1 MTRRGSTALRHA
13 LLTWYRRGHRD
24 LPWRRTR
31 DPYAIL
37 VSEVMLQQTQADRV
51 IPKYREFL
59 QWFPDF
65 RSLAQAST
73 GDVIRAW
80 SPLGY
85 NMRAVRLHR
94 LARQVME
101 RFDGRLPQDAES
113 LRGLDGVGEY
123 TASAVA
129 CFAFGKE
136 VAVIDTNVRR
146 VVRRLFWETSEPSQA
161 ELARRVSELVPAQ
174 EAYDWNQAL
183 MELGATVCVARR
195 PACGVCPLRARC
207 RTGRRAV
214 NGAPR
219 IAEAKAAYRTERFEG
234 SRRYYRG
241 RIVDLLRA
249 LNDREMLSI
258 SKLGCALKPG
268 FGVDDLPWLQ
278 ALVADLARDGLVRVA
293 ANDARSTDTLI
304 ALP

>member
-1 MTRRGSTALRHA
+1 
-13 LLTWYRRGHRD
+13 
-24 LPWRRTR
+24 
-31 DPYAIL
+31 
-37 VSEVMLQQTQADRV
+37 MLQQTQADRV

-101 RFDGRLPQDAES
+101 RFDGRLPQDVES

-146 VVRRLFWETSEPSQA
+146 VVRRPFWETSEPSQ
-161 ELARRVSELVPAQ
+161 
-174 EAYDWNQAL
+174 
-183 MELGATVCVARR
+183 
-195 PACGVCPLRARC
+195 
-207 RTGRRAV
+207 
-214 NGAPR
+214 
-219 IAEAKAAYRTERFEG
+219 
-234 SRRYYRG
+234 
-241 RIVDLLRA
+241 
-249 LNDREMLSI
+249 
-258 SKLGCALKPG
+258 
-268 FGVDDLPWLQ
+268 
-278 ALVADLARDGLVRVA
+278 
-293 ANDARSTDTLI
+293 
-304 ALP
+304 